1 MLIFGMGRIGSQIYD
16 SLASEQNL
24 EIIGL
29 DFDSQKVAEHIKQ
42 GRHVICDDATD
53 SDLWEKIC
61 THSIELVMLT
71 MASHAANMYTIE
83 RLRAAGFQGEISAT
97 AKFPDDLEELKSVGV
112 TLAYDLYSEAGQG
125 FADNILTH
133 LASK

>member
-1 MLIFGMGRIGSQIYD
+1 MK
-16 SLASEQNL
+16 
-24 EIIGL
+24 IIGL
-29 DFDSQKVAEHIKQ
+29 DFDPQKVAGHIEQ

-71 MASHAANMYTIE
+71 MTSHAANMFTIE
-83 RLRAAGFQGEISAT
+83 RLRAAGFEGEISAT
-97 AKFPDDLEELKSVGV
+97 ATFPDDLDELKAAGV

-125 FADNILTH
+125 FAEDILAY
-133 LASK
+133 LASR